1 MPDNELHQFWF
12 TWDEIDFI
20 RRLIHNNAEFED
32 DENEEAYFREL
43 ANKIEDQIVNHNDN
57 D

>member
-12 TWDEIDFI
+12 TWSEIDLI
-20 RRLIHNNAEFED
+20 RRLIRNNAEFEE
-32 DENEEAYFREL
+32 DEETGFREL